1 MIASMFGHTEV
12 VALLL
17 QHGVDVHAKS
27 KGQRTALTLA
37 TDRGC
42 KEVVDLLI
50 KAGAGKD
57 QARQDVTNNNAEPG
71 PSGARSARNESS
83 ARMVDFL
90 TKSMKEKESDLECPV
105 CFETAEVP
113 IFMCSEMHLIW

>member
-27 KGQRTALTLA
+27 KSQRTALDFA
-37 TDRGC
+37 TERGF
-42 KEVVDLLI
+42 KEEVMDLL

-71 PSGARSARNESS
+71 PSGACSVRNESS

-90 TKSMKEKESDLECPV
+90 TKSIKEKESELECPV